1 MELKQLRD
9 TLAPLA
15 DKLHDYSE
23 AIYDAGFT
31 CCHIDIEWFEKDFKT
46 QDIEF
51 HKRYLVEFARE
62 ALVSDSTST
71 IIYTDELNCRS
82 KWLNELKAN
91 RLKTH
96 GSVDNI
102 RKSWKTTHL
111 TQLSPCLQ
119 ELSRIAD
126 SPEPIDKQKSA
137 SLMES
142 FIRRRGYEL
151 VFHDEQIK
159 DLLLKLDLHNKAS
172 LQGFY
177 AEQVME
183 AFKPFGAEVF
193 NTAQMYEQ
201 AQVIAFNLGCDLM
214 FVLYPTMTCSELPKG
229 TLGIGYRLANTSTL
243 KAEKYEKGKYIVLN
257 ISSLLP
263 TEFIDYGHFSAREEL
278 CLNILANIASV
289 RILLPDILNILRTAV
304 KENNS

>member
-1 MELKQLRD
+1 MDLRQLRD
-9 TLAPLA
+9 ALAPLP
-15 DKLHDYSE
+15 DKLHNYSE

-31 CCHIDIEWFEKDFKT
+31 CCHINDDWFEANFSV

-51 HKRYLVEFARE
+51 HKKYLIEFARE
-62 ALVSDSTST
+62 AIASDSTST

-126 SPEPIDKQKSA
+126 SPEPIDRQKST

-142 FIRRRGYEL
+142 FVRRRSYEL
-151 VFHDEQIK
+151 VFHNEQIK
-159 DLLLKLDLHNKAS
+159 DFLLKLALQNEAS

-183 AFKPFGAEVF
+183 VFKPYGAQLF
-193 NTAQMYEQ
+193 DTIQMYGRR
-201 AQVIAFNLGCDLM
+201 QVIAFDLGCDLM
-214 FVLYPTMTCSELPKG
+214 FVLYPTMTCSELPSG
-229 TLGIGYRLANTSTL
+229 TLGLGYRLVNISTL
-243 KAEKYEKGKYIVLN
+243 KAEKYEKGKYVVLN
-257 ISSLLP
+257 LSALLP
-263 TEFIDYGHFSAREEL
+263 SEFIDYGHFSTCEEL
-278 CLNILANIASV
+278 CLNMLANIASV
-289 RILLPDILNILRTAV
+289 KILLPDVLDILRTAV
-304 KENNS
+304 KENN

>member
-1 MELKQLRD
+1 MDLRELRD
-9 TLAPLA
+9 TLAPLG

-119 ELSRIAD
+119 ELSRITD
-126 SPEPIDKQKSA
+126 SPEPIDRQKSA

-142 FIRRRGYEL
+142 FIRRRAYEL

-159 DLLLKLDLHNKAS
+159 GCLVKLDLQDEAS

-177 AEQVME
+177 AEQLME
-183 AFKPFGAEVF
+183 AFRPFGAEVF

-201 AQVIAFNLGCDLM
+201 AQVIAFNLGDDLM
-214 FVLYPTMTCSELPKG
+214 FVLYPIVTCSELPKG
-229 TLGIGYRLANTSTL
+229 SLGMGYRLANICTL
-243 KAEKYEKGKYIVLN
+243 KADKYEKGKYVVLN
-257 ISSLLP
+257 MSTLLP
-263 TEFIDYGHFSAREEL
+263 SEFINYGHFSTREEL
-278 CLNILANIASV
+278 CLNILANIASARV
-289 RILLPDILNILRTAV
+289 ILPDILEILRTAV
-304 KENNS
+304 KENS